1 MNYIAQPGILF
12 DVIGYTMFYFN
23 QNALKYREKIF
34 SNQEEDPFLYF
45 DQFRAGK
52 RKIDP
57 PAKLYPFFFYDPKS
71 TNLTLMFKFLWE
83 TFNFAEHR
91 PADFFAS
98 LSSEAFRRFCIEY
111 YLNDFQNEVDINRV
125 LSGDLKSCLQALSLL
140 SAHGSNLV
148 YFVDFFQDFV
158 SLAATLTEYMSFCY
172 GKIESFHEKLIPE
185 MIDRSMRKISGTS
198 RLSIVC
204 KKSTTT

>member
-1 MNYIAQPGILF
+1 
-12 DVIGYTMFYFN
+12 
-23 QNALKYREKIF
+23 
-34 SNQEEDPFLYF
+34 
-45 DQFRAGK
+45 
-52 RKIDP
+52 
-57 PAKLYPFFFYDPKS
+57 
-71 TNLTLMFKFLWE
+71 
-83 TFNFAEHR
+83 
-91 PADFFAS
+91 
-98 LSSEAFRRFCIEY
+98 
-111 YLNDFQNEVDINRV
+111 VDINRV